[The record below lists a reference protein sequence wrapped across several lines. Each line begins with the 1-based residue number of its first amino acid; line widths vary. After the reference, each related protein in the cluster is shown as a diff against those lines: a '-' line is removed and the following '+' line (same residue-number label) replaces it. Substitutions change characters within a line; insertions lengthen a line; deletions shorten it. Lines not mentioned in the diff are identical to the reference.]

1 MTDHAKADEQAVS
14 DHADRRASDRR
25 RAAKLRERREQAGQ
39 VRISAWVP
47 RERAA
52 HARQVLR
59 AAAAGDNTLP
69 SDPEQQAALDAA
81 RAEAAA
87 ARAEL
92 EAARE
97 AGRQASAEA
106 AAQAKAAERAQA
118 ALADELRVAE
128 AAAAAARAG
137 ADALQERAGAAQEAT
152 DALRG
157 ELEGVRGKRG
167 WRRVLLR
174 LAGVAAPRGRQGA

>member
-69 SDPEQQAALDAA
+69 PDPEQQAALDAA

-97 AGRQASAEA
+97 AGRQALAEA
-106 AAQAKAAERAQA
+106 AARADTAERAQV
-118 ALADELRVAE
+118 ALADELRAAE
-128 AAAAAARAG
+128 AAATAARAG
-137 ADALQERAGAAQEAT
+137 ADALQERAGAAQEAM

-157 ELEGVRGKRG
+157 EFWRGSG
-167 WRRVLLR
+167 ASG
-174 LAGVAAPRGRQGA
+174 AGGAFCCA

>member
-1 MTDHAKADEQAVS
+1 VTDHAGADEQAVS
-14 DHADRRASDRR
+14 DHADRRAADRR
-25 RAAKLRERREQAGQ
+25 RSAKLRERREQAGQ

-47 RERAA
+47 RERAD

-59 AAAAGDNTLP
+59 AAAAGANTLP
-69 SDPEQQAALDAA
+69 PDPGQQADLDAA

-87 ARAEL
+87 AQAEL

-106 AAQAKAAERAQA
+106 AARAGAAERAQA
-118 ALADELRVAE
+118 ALADELRAAE
-128 AAAAAARAG
+128 AAAMAARA
-137 ADALQERAGAAQEAT
+137 DV

-157 ELEGVRGKRG
+157 ELEGVRGGRG
-167 WRRVLLR
+167 WKRVLLR
-174 LAGVAAPRGRQGA
+174 LAGVAAPRRQQGT